1 MPRSVFGPL
10 GQRLRL
16 DISSPLAI
24 VSRSCWC
31 VGLFLSD
38 SGVRGEEQE
47 MNDTAFARIMESPQ
61 LPTLP
66 AVAVRVLELTS
77 RRDVELGEIAKAVEH
92 DPAIA
97 TRVLKTVNSSF
108 YGLTQRVGSIRQA
121 LAYLG
126 LETVKGLVLGFS
138 LAQAFKGEE
147 EVLFDFEDYW
157 RRSIYS
163 ASAARALASIVK
175 CGDADEAF
183 LAALIQDVGMI
194 ALWKHYGD
202 RFIQVQDLADANHQ
216 ALPELER
223 RHFDVDHAE
232 IGAAMLEG
240 WKFPTHIVDVVR
252 LHHSGPEAPAQDEDM
267 RRIVLLA
274 AMVAESLDADQER
287 SQEALRQYE
296 ECAANWFD
304 LRRGTAFAV
313 LKSITQHADELGRMF
328 DLKTSS
334 NPDVDT
340 ILEEADRLRREN
352 RVSAPSPEFAEN
364 TDQLTGFP
372 DRNAFQKQLLS
383 VFETETPVAILLVGI
398 DGMRELNREGGPGSG
413 DAALAKV
420 SDAVRRTCREAVGT
434 QASIF
439 RFVGA
444 ELAVVL
450 QGDSVARAGLLAER
464 LRASIRLAPLAD
476 ERLGLLKLGASLGI
490 ATRLEGTRILETPDE
505 LLRAAMMAISE
516 ARRNGGD
523 SIFAW
528 GDGEP
533 VALAA

>member
-1 MPRSVFGPL
+1 VIL
-10 GQRLRL
+10 
-16 DISSPLAI
+16 I
-24 VSRSCWC
+24 
-31 VGLFLSD
+31 D
-38 SGVRGEEQE
+38 SGRRGEEHE
-47 MNDTAFARIMESPQ
+47 MNNTALTRIMESPQ

-77 RRDVELGEIAKAVEH
+77 RRDVELSEIAKAVEH

-138 LAQAFKGEE
+138 LARAFKGEE

-183 LAALIQDVGMI
+183 LAALVQDVGMI
-194 ALWKHYGD
+194 ALWNHYGD
-202 RFIQVQDLADANHQ
+202 RYIQVLDLADGDHPK
-216 ALPELER
+216 LSGLEH
-223 RHFDVDHAE
+223 RHFDIDHAE
-232 IGAAMLEG
+232 IGAAMLDG
-240 WKFPTHIVDVVR
+240 WKFPTHIVDVVL
-252 LHHSGPEAPAQDEDM
+252 LHHQGPEFAAQDEDM

-274 AMVAESLDADQER
+274 NMVAESLGPDPER
-287 SQEALRQYE
+287 SQQALQNYE
-296 ECAANWFD
+296 ECAATWFD

-328 DLKTSS
+328 DLKRSS
-334 NPDVDT
+334 NPDVDV

-352 RVSAPSPEFAEN
+352 RVLAPSPEFAEN
-364 TDQLTGFP
+364 MDQLTGLP
-372 DRNAFQKQLLS
+372 DRNAFQQRLLS
-383 VFETETPVAILLVGI
+383 VFETDAPTAILLVGI
-398 DGMRELNREGGPGSG
+398 DGMREINREGGPGSG

-420 SDAVRRTCREAVGT
+420 SEAVLRTCREAVGT
-434 QASIF
+434 QANVF

-450 QGDSVARAGLLAER
+450 LGDNVARAGILAER

-476 ERLGLLKLGASLGI
+476 DRLGLLKLGASLGI
-490 ATRLEGTRILETPDE
+490 ATRLEGTRNLGTPDE

-523 SIFAW
+523 SIFEW

>member
-1 MPRSVFGPL
+1 MIL
-10 GQRLRL
+10 
-16 DISSPLAI
+16 I
-24 VSRSCWC
+24 
-31 VGLFLSD
+31 D
-38 SGVRGEEQE
+38 SGRRGEEHE
-47 MNDTAFARIMESPQ
+47 MNNTALTRIMESPQ

-77 RRDVELGEIAKAVEH
+77 RRDVELSEIAKAVEH

-138 LAQAFKGEE
+138 LARAFKGEE

-202 RFIQVQDLADANHQ
+202 RYIQVLDLADGDHQ
-216 ALPELER
+216 ALSGLER
-223 RHFDVDHAE
+223 RHFDLDHAE
-232 IGAAMLEG
+232 IGAAMLDG
-240 WKFPTHIVDVVR
+240 WKFPTHIVDVVL
-252 LHHSGPEAPAQDEDM
+252 LHHQGPEFAAQDEDM

-274 AMVAESLDADQER
+274 NMVAESLGPDQER
-287 SQEALRQYE
+287 SQQALQKYE
-296 ECAANWFD
+296 ECAATWFD

-328 DLKTSS
+328 DLKRSS
-334 NPDVDT
+334 NPDVDV

-352 RVSAPSPEFAEN
+352 RVLAPSPEFAEN
-364 TDQLTGFP
+364 MDQLRGLP
-372 DRNAFQKQLLS
+372 DRNAFQQRLLS
-383 VFETETPVAILLVGI
+383 VFESDSPAAILLVGI
-398 DGMRELNREGGPGSG
+398 DGMREINREGGPGSG

-420 SDAVRRTCREAVGT
+420 SEAVLRTCREAVGA
-434 QASIF
+434 QANVF

-450 QGDSVARAGLLAER
+450 QGENVVRAGILAER

-476 ERLGLLKLGASLGI
+476 DRLGLLKLGASLGI
-490 ATRLEGTRILETPDE
+490 ATRLEGTRNLGTPDE

-523 SIFAW
+523 SIFEW